1 MLDKLVIANRGEV
14 ALRIQR
20 ACSELNIKTVA
31 IHSTSD
37 SNQKHVLLADES
49 VCIGPPES
57 VNSYL
62 NIPSI
67 ISAAEVT
74 DAMAIHP
81 GYGFLSENSD
91 FAEQVEKSG
100 YVFIGPKPETIK
112 LMGNKLNAIKVAK
125 KSGINTILGSHEAL
139 GDDSAAVLK
148 MADKIG
154 YPILVKA
161 AAGGGGKGMRV
172 AHTKANLQHTIDL
185 TRSEARA
192 VFGDDTLYLERLLEE
207 PRHIEF
213 QMLADNY
220 GNVVC
225 LGDRDCSMQRNHQKI
240 IEEAPAPGI
249 PSRQRMKMIQK
260 CIKLCKQIGYR
271 SVGTLEFLYENG
283 EFYFIEMNTR
293 LQVEHPVTEIITG
306 IDVVKEQIRIAMGFQ
321 LSFKQEDIT
330 ERGHA
335 IECRINAEDAK
346 TFTPS
351 PGKISLWHPP
361 GGPGI
366 RVDSH
371 IYTGYEVPPFYDSMI
386 AKVIAHAD
394 TRKSAIDRMRI
405 ALSEMVIEGIKT
417 NQNLHFEIMQH
428 NAFRK
433 GSTDIHYL
441 EKRLGL

>member
-57 VNSYL
+57 INSYL

-125 KSGINTILGSHEAL
+125 KSGMNTIPGSAKPL
-139 GDDSAAVLK
+139 GDDSAAALRI
-148 MADKIG
+148 ADKIG
-154 YPILVKA
+154 YPVLIKA

-185 TRSEARA
+185 TKSEARA
-192 VFGDDTLYLERLLEE
+192 AFDDDTIYLEKLLEE

-213 QMLADNY
+213 QMLADNH
-220 GNVVC
+220 GNIVC

-417 NQNLHFEIMQH
+417 NQNLHSEIMQH